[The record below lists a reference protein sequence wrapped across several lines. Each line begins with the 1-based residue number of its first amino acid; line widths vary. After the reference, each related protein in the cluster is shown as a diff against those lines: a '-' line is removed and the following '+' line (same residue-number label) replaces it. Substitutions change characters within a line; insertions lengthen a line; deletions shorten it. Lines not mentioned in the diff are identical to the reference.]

1 MSVARTL
8 ITAALTAF
16 LSSTPAAGMAPP
28 RGDAVAALV
37 VEPTA
42 RPHPHGARRPPS
54 NALRLPRAVD
64 DPLVYTRG
72 HTLAPALPA
81 SAPRPVA
88 SAFRACGPSLKDTL
102 LLGVA
107 ALALCAAAVGGSVIE
122 HVHAPIV
129 VAAAQRYAQT
139 LRWPDPATTSPKA
152 EVSAARAA
160 TPAVHTAR

>member
-1 MSVARTL
+1 MSLARTL
-8 ITAALTAF
+8 ITATLTAF

-28 RGDAVAALV
+28 RGDVVAARV

-42 RPHPHGARRPPS
+42 PPQPHRARRPPS
-54 NALRLPRAVD
+54 GTLVLPRAID
-64 DPLVYTRG
+64 SSLGYTRG

-81 SAPRPVA
+81 SAPGPA
-88 SAFRACGPSLKDTL
+88 AAAFRACGPSLKDTL

-139 LRWPDPATTSPKA
+139 LRWTDPATTPPKA
-152 EVSAARAA
+152 EASAARAA
-160 TPAVHTAR
+160 TPAVDTAR